1 MKSPFKFLDAYTFED
16 RANFFGRKEET
27 EELYRMVFKSSLIL
41 IYGLSG
47 TGKTS
52 LVQCG
57 LAGRFDGPDWL
68 PLFVRRNEDVNQSLD
83 RALQK
88 IMPSN
93 ETAISAIPD
102 RVSYLFKDYL
112 RPIYLIFDQFE
123 ELFIL
128 GTEKEQDT
136 LAQTLAQLTRMEA
149 ACRVILIIREEFIGQ
164 LYRLEKY
171 LPRLFDFRLRVE
183 PMGYKKVAEVVEKSC
198 LAYNIGFNDAT
209 EQSIQAIYDNIAG
222 GKSGVQ
228 LPYLQVYLDQLYRR
242 DYARSYPNGDESK
255 AGEWPV
261 LQFSLSEINALGN
274 IEDVLGRFLDEQKWQ
289 LQASTDQKFKDS
301 PEDAITLVLDTFV
314 TPEGTKRPISFT
326 LSDEQFV
333 LEKNVLQWIVAIP
346 AAVLHYIVNQLIERR
361 ILRQNESSLELA
373 HDALALLIDQRRSE
387 GQRRVND
394 VLTRVLIAYKEHQDT
409 HEYLSRKQ
417 LNIIEELW
425 PLLKP
430 RLSTEIQGFIE
441 KSKAEV
447 ASREH
452 AELLAE
458 REKRRKATRAAMVA
472 IGLALCAT
480 AAMVFASIKAEQVRR
495 AKVELSIAFFNSQIQ
510 TAHTLKVEGKYQEAL
525 DRLQEVNTLK
535 IDLQAPQRDTLQEL
549 QKEWKEIQQLVEKAN
564 TAIKQLD
571 LNRGINLYRQAQN
584 IGADERIT
592 GLIVETENKV
602 ESTYRDLINKGNLM
616 LNANQLAKARES
628 YEKALKLKP
637 GDVFVQKK
645 LRTLTAQ

>member
-16 RANFFGRKEET
+16 RANFFGRGEET
-27 EELYRMVFKSSLIL
+27 EELYRMVFKSSLLL

-88 IMPSN
+88 IMPSD

-102 RVSYLFKDYL
+102 RVSFLFKDYL

-198 LAYNIGFNDAT
+198 LAYNIAFHDST

-228 LPYLQVYLDQLYRR
+228 LPYLQVYLDQLYSR

-255 AGEWPV
+255 AGDWPA
-261 LQFSLSEINALGN
+261 LQFSLQEINALGN

-289 LQASTDQKFKDS
+289 LQASTDQKFRDS

-326 LSDEQFV
+326 LLEEQFV
-333 LEKNVLQWIVAIP
+333 LEKNVLQWINTIP
-346 AAVLHYIVNQLIERR
+346 TKVLHYIVSQLIGRR

-387 GQRRVND
+387 SQRRVND
-394 VLTRVLIAYKEHQDT
+394 VLTRLLIAYKEHQDT
-409 HEYLSRKQ
+409 QEYLSRKQ

-425 PLLKP
+425 PLLKT
-430 RLSTEIQGFIE
+430 RLGTEIQGYIE

-447 ASREH
+447 ARREN
-452 AELLAE
+452 AALLAE
-458 REKRRKATRAAMVA
+458 REKRRKATRAAMIA

-480 AAMVFASIKAEQVRR
+480 AAMIFASIKTEQARR

-525 DRLQEVNTLK
+525 EKLQEVNALK
-535 IDLQAPQRDTLQEL
+535 IDLQTPQRDTLQAL
-549 QKEWKEIQQLVEKAN
+549 QKEWKEIQQLVEQAN
-564 TAIKQLD
+564 NAIKQLD

-584 IGADERIT
+584 IGADERIS

-637 GDVFVQKK
+637 GDLLVQKK
-645 LRTLTAQ
+645 LESLQ